1 MESANARPE
10 ATFTY
15 GAVSLSV
22 WRKDT
27 EKGVFLVPG
36 KAQRRY
42 RNSEGDWAFTE
53 HVDARDLMDLSL
65 AASDAYRFIQN
76 WKNDPRR
83 REAAAAA

>member
-1 MESANARPE
+1 MESENNRPE

-27 EKGVFLVPG
+27 TKGVFLSPG
-36 KAQRRY
+36 KPQRRY
-42 RNSEGDWAFTE
+42 RNQEGEWAFTE
-53 HVDARDLMDLSL
+53 SVDARDLMDLSL

-83 REAAAAA
+83 RQSEAA